1 MFQKKKVNHAV
12 ASVIAAGIAASGA
25 SIASSQAIEEVIVT
39 TKSAASTQDIPV
51 AVSAVTAEKMDQMG
65 VSNFQDYLV
74 QLPGVTAGG
83 LGPGQNTIYIR
94 GVASTTPA
102 TSVAG
107 VSGLAP
113 NVAFYLDEQPLAQP
127 EEISTSML
135 QICNVL
141 KYLQVLKEHY
151 YLVQD
156 PKQALYVL

>member
-39 TKSAASTQDIPV
+39 ATKSAASTQDIPV

-113 NVAFYLDEQPLAQP
+113 NVAFYLDEQHWPNL

-135 QICNVL
+135 QTCNVL
-141 KYLQVLKEHY
+141 KCLQVLKGH

-156 PKQALYVL
+156 LRRAPCVL